1 MNNTI
6 ISWDNIVQGIIFNGT
21 LLQNYPLKKIFEI
34 VAKTGQICT
43 LYEYFQGC
51 DTMWYREVPYV
62 TGKQVNEGILQG
74 TEVDMNN
81 EADMNNVDDNSIFV
95 WRDELQRLDRWEGFN
110 VLIGGRILILPKR
123 DDKLALKTFYDIY
136 DELSK
141 QPDKEYNDNC
151 DHFTHEDY
159 INLRDCLSKVAF
171 VLDGD

>member
-6 ISWDNIVQGIIFNGT
+6 ISWDNIVQGITFNGT

-43 LYEYFQGC
+43 LYEYYQGC

-74 TEVDMNN
+74 TE
-81 EADMNNVDDNSIFV
+81 ADMNNANNNSIFV
-95 WRDELQRLDRWEGFN
+95 WRDERQRLDRWEGFN
-110 VLIGGRILILPKR
+110 VLIGGRILILSKR
-123 DDKLALKTFYDIY
+123 DDKLALKMFYDIY

-151 DHFTHEDY
+151 FHYTSEDY
-159 INLRDCLSKVAF
+159 INLRDCLSNVTF